1 MSRQLHEVE
10 VVGLSVWA
18 WTVLWFAGGMLL
30 GFVVAILLARSCW
43 KWREGNTKARGY
55 TATSPNLSSSLHQR
69 TAPDFASKPDGFSGS
84 IADSAGYCNTDSLSV
99 SHWRSGTRALDPVI
113 ESDSIPPTELVAA
126 RPHKSLGV
134 DTEKSPPV
142 SPVRNE
148 DGMTVQLYPAFSG
161 SSKTQVAE
169 STSPNQPGAIRPT
182 AQQQTSLPGSA
193 GTQSARAT
201 SAGGSTSGGSGAGG
215 PVRSSGGYKPGVASV
230 QHARNVSTVSS
241 TGASPEYEEDDLD
254 EDWRM
259 LLEEV
264 NGLLASKNYTPIRNA
279 KERATV
285 VNSLLVSTSTRD
297 RSECVRNAAIDM
309 LTFRKMNT
317 GVVGKQAGS

>member
-1 MSRQLHEVE
+1 MLYALNPLFHHVHVLLNLSATMRYSRHSLACE
-10 VVGLSVWA
+10 
-18 WTVLWFAGGMLL
+18 L
-30 GFVVAILLARSCW
+30 GHTQCDVNAILTDSCID
-43 KWREGNTKARGY
+43 NTNY
-55 TATSPNLSSSLHQR
+55 VPT
-69 TAPDFASKPDGFSGS
+69 
-84 IADSAGYCNTDSLSV
+84 DSAGCCNTDSLSV

-113 ESDSIPPTELVAA
+113 ESDSIPPSELVAA

-169 STSPNQPGAIRPT
+169 STSPNQQVAVRPT

-201 SAGGSTSGGSGAGG
+201 SASGSTSGGSGAGG

-230 QHARNVSTVSS
+230 QHVRNVSTVSS

-279 KERATV
+279 KYVA
-285 VNSLLVSTSTRD
+285 
-297 RSECVRNAAIDM
+297 
-309 LTFRKMNT
+309 F
-317 GVVGKQAGS
+317 